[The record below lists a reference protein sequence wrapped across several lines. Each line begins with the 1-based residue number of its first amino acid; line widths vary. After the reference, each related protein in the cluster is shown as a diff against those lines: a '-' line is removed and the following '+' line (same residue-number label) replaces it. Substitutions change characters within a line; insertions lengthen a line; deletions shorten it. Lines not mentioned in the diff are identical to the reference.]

1 MRFKKKEGGSV
12 LFKDP
17 DKAAEVR
24 RNLRE
29 GVACALEPRMRAIDR
44 WLERDRARLD
54 EFFL

>member
-29 GVACALEPRMRAIDR
+29 GVARAVRPQMEAIDK
-44 WLERDRARLD
+44 WLREDSKRLP
-54 EFFL
+54 EFWI